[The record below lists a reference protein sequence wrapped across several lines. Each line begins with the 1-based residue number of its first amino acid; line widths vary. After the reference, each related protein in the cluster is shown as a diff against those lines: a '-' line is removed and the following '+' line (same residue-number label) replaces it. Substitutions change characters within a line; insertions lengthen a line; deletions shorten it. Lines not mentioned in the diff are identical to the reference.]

1 MCGQPDQGTIGSTLI
16 VPSGKWLDLL
26 AGGPALSDSPTARIH
41 PPTFL
46 RCFLLHILGRTFK
59 IFCGMKKVKR
69 VQMTENVK
77 KFFQQ
82 TGALGGESRARNHT
96 PAELSA
102 WGRMG
107 GRPKKGKKTK
117 GEK

>member
-1 MCGQPDQGTIGSTLI
+1 
-16 VPSGKWLDLL
+16 
-26 AGGPALSDSPTARIH
+26 
-41 PPTFL
+41 
-46 RCFLLHILGRTFK
+46 
-59 IFCGMKKVKR
+59 MKKVKK
-69 VQMTENVK
+69 VQIPKNVK

-107 GRPKKGKKTK
+107 GRPKKGTK
-117 GEK
+117 VRKGGK